1 MNINLKLKMMTIAL
15 AVVLSTTQLFSQK
28 LNKEKTQY
36 NQKKQFEYN
45 QAIWNLKE
53 IIALIQADSSSSENE
68 STLNRI
74 AYFPNMKNY
83 VNTNLIYPQDA
94 KEYGIEGIIKVE
106 IVVNEMGE
114 ITSSKIIENL
124 GFGCD
129 EAVLK
134 LLNKMPRWKP
144 RLVNGEPRVQK
155 LIVPIKFYLY

>member
-1 MNINLKLKMMTIAL
+1 MNINLKLKKMTIAL
-15 AVVLSTTQLFSQK
+15 AIVLSTTQLFSQK
-28 LNKEKTQY
+28 LNKEKSE
-36 NQKKQFEYN
+36 NNPKKQFEYN
-45 QAIWNLKE
+45 QCIWNLKE
-53 IIALIQADSSSSENE
+53 IIAMIQAVSSSSENE

-83 VNTNLIYPQDA
+83 VTTNLIYPQDA
-94 KEYGIEGIIKVE
+94 KEYGIEGVVKAE
-106 IVVNEMGE
+106 IEINEMGE
-114 ITSSKIIENL
+114 ITASKVIEKL

-155 LIVPIKFYLY
+155 LIVPVKFYLY

>member
-1 MNINLKLKMMTIAL
+1 MNINLKLKMKTI
-15 AVVLSTTQLFSQK
+15 VLVIMVSTTHLFSQI

-36 NQKKQFEYN
+36 NQKKQTEYN

-74 AYFPNMKNY
+74 AYFPNMKKY
-83 VNTNLIYPQDA
+83 VITNLNYPQDA
-94 KEYGIEGIIKVE
+94 RDYGIEGVVKAE
-106 IVVNEMGE
+106 IEVNEMGE
-114 ITSSKIIENL
+114 IKASKIVEKL

-144 RLVNGEPRVQK
+144 RLVNGVPKGQK
-155 LIVPIKFYLY
+155 LIVPVKFFLY

>member
-1 MNINLKLKMMTIAL
+1 MNINLNVKMMTIAL
-15 AVVLSTTQLFSQK
+15 AVVLLTTHLFSQK
-28 LNKEKTQY
+28 LNKEKNQY
-36 NQKKQFEYN
+36 NLKKQFEYN

-53 IIALIQADSSSSENE
+53 ILAMIQADSSISEHE

-74 AYFPNMKNY
+74 AYFPNMKNF

-94 KEYGIEGIIKVE
+94 KEYGIEGVVKAE
-106 IVVNEMGE
+106 IEINEMGE
-114 ITSSKIIENL
+114 ITSSKVIEKL